1 MRVLHV
7 DTGTV
12 WRGGQQQVLSL
23 LDGSRDLGIVQVLLA
38 QRAYHW
44 GYRSVELLL
53 DKIHSDKSSGAR
65 DVAQLDRVTRQ
76 NVAEYGKN
84 WDKWLGKKP

>member
-1 MRVLHV
+1 MSWSPGRVKIVAV
-7 DTGTV
+7 DALPAQLKYV
-12 WRGGQQQVLSL
+12 EK
-23 LDGSRDLGIVQVLLA
+23 GIVQVLLA

-44 GYRSVELLL
+44 GYRSVELLM
-53 DKIHSDKSSGAR
+53 DKVHSEKAPPQPR
-65 DVAQLDRVTRQ
+65 DIAQLDRVTKQ